1 MRRQRYRR
9 TKHLR
14 NGGINGRDSQEKAAT
29 TVAGAGPKLSNESES
44 TEDLGEGTIT
54 MMVKSS
60 ENPKESHEVKPAE
73 LNTTNAKAAEPS
85 LKTGKYQEL
94 EVQRVSRRI
103 EKQLNAMI
111 GRIRDMWLSITPQ
124 SDRRYHFYSRPKWE
138 LDFKGNMGM
147 FTEIMDHFN
156 DILKDVME
164 IAEQMKQLTEL
175 TWGVEWCITE
185 MLLNVNSVERD
196 ARGWWGRFRR
206 DVDFVKKYR
215 PWWGAEV
222 YPLEMRM
229 ESFKWQVSEIKREFT
244 GLRETFLY
252 GALRSASEGCGE
264 S

>member
-1 MRRQRYRR
+1 MLRYVAYVYFILISDIPPVTQEEDLLAHHLHKCQPLIDKLAGQLNGKVDRPQSQTLASELMERLKELYLSSKNGVSTAVEDSNSAKTQKTPHQIERERMRRQRYRR

-111 GRIRDMWLSITPQ
+111 GRIRYVAVDNASIG
-124 SDRRYHFYSRPKWE
+124 PK
-138 LDFKGNMGM
+138 
-147 FTEIMDHFN
+147 IP
-156 DILKDVME
+156 
-164 IAEQMKQLTEL
+164 
-175 TWGVEWCITE
+175 
-185 MLLNVNSVERD
+185 LL
-196 ARGWWGRFRR
+196 F
-206 DVDFVKKYR
+206 
-215 PWWGAEV
+215 PAEV
-222 YPLEMRM
+222 G
-229 ESFKWQVSEIKREFT
+229 T
-244 GLRETFLY
+244 
-252 GALRSASEGCGE
+252 
-264 S
+264 